1 MKFDVVI
8 IGSGIGGSA
17 AFAILS
23 SRGLKTLLLEK
34 NPRPGGSCSYY
45 IKDGFQVDWGTH
57 MFSRGHKGPIGR
69 VLKLS
74 KSRYEI
80 EFRKRSKLSVGRGF
94 GIDEIVLPGEKWK
107 LPIFFYNLFR
117 KLQVPLREYP
127 NIMKLLYEIAVMDD
141 DEIKKWDDTDV
152 ETFIRRYTSNERI
165 AGFLSFL
172 FGLYFVL
179 PPWEVSAGESIFC
192 YKRMFNDWWL
202 SYPRG
207 GAFSVPNAFIKTGED
222 YGGKIITNAPVKRII
237 VSKNSVKGVYV
248 DGIGKIDAE
257 AVISTTSLKDTVFN
271 LVGERLFEKNYTEY
285 VKKIKSSK
293 IAVQAKIALK
303 RPIIDAGCLTGGV
316 SLKKNYDVSKYTT
329 NDMKT
334 VYRKIEDGKIPD
346 ILPFY
351 CPIPTNFDPSLA
363 PEGMQLITACT
374 VAPTTDVQLKD
385 PQEKWQKIMMKG
397 LEELL
402 PGLKKEIL
410 WVDFIS
416 VKGAENW
423 IGKIGGPAI
432 STAQSPGQVG
442 EKRHPVR
449 LPIKGLYA
457 GGDCAGGRGIG
468 TELAA
473 ESAIECSE
481 AILKDMKNLLL

>member
-23 SRGLKTLLLEK
+23 SRGLKTLLIEK
-34 NPRPGGSCSYY
+34 NPRAGGSCSYY

-69 VLKLS
+69 VLKIS
-74 KSRYEI
+74 GSRHEI
-80 EFRKRSKLSVGRGF
+80 EFRKRRKLSVGRGF
-94 GIDEIVLPGEKWK
+94 GIDEIVLPGEKWR
-107 LPIFFYNLFR
+107 LPLFFYDLFR
-117 KLQVPLREYP
+117 KLRVPLREYP
-127 NIMKLLYEIAVMDD
+127 NVIKLLYDLATMDE
-141 DEIKKWDDTDV
+141 DEIKKWDDVDV
-152 ETFIRRYTSNERI
+152 ETFMRRYTSNERI
-165 AGFLSFL
+165 VGFLSFL

-179 PPWEVSAGESIFC
+179 PPWEVSAGEAILC

-207 GAFSVPNAFIKTGED
+207 GAFSVPNAFIRTGED
-222 YGGKIITNAPVKRII
+222 YGGKVILNAPVKKII
-237 VSKNSVKGVYV
+237 VSKNGVKGVYV
-248 DGIGKIDAE
+248 DGIGRIEAG
-257 AVISTTSLKDTVFN
+257 AVISTTSLKDTVLK
-271 LVGERLFEKNYTEY
+271 LVGEKFFERDYIQH
-285 VKKIKSSK
+285 IKGIRSSK
-293 IAVQAKIALK
+293 IAIQAKIALK

-316 SLKKNYDVSKYTT
+316 SLKKNLDISKYTID
-329 NDMKT
+329 DMKR
-334 VYRKIEDGKIPD
+334 VYKKIEEGRIPD

-363 PEGMQLITACT
+363 PEGMQLITACM
-374 VAPTTDVQLKD
+374 VAPTTDIPLKD
-385 PQEKWQKIMMKG
+385 PPEKWHKLMMRG
-397 LEELL
+397 LEKLL
-402 PGLKKEIL
+402 PGLKEEIL

-423 IGKIGGPAI
+423 IGKTGAPAI
-432 STAQSPGQVG
+432 STAQCPGQVG
-442 EKRHPVR
+442 DKRHPVR
-449 LPIKGLYA
+449 LPLKGLYA
-457 GGDCAGGRGIG
+457 AGDCAGGRGIG

-481 AILKDMKNLLL
+481 AVLRDMKNMIL